1 MRCVLYVVRCAL
13 SQLTS
18 KRRNRVVRRVVDM
31 VHVAL
36 EDRPSFGLIR
46 KASESGPSILVPPIL
61 KVDSAGIGAVMRGSA
76 PDSFVD
82 VKCIH
87 NLEV

>member
-1 MRCVLYVVRCAL
+1 
-13 SQLTS
+13 
-18 KRRNRVVRRVVDM
+18 M

-82 VKCIH
+82 VKCISVRAERRSKF
-87 NLEV
+87 NGNVPETRV

>member
-1 MRCVLYVVRCAL
+1 
-13 SQLTS
+13 
-18 KRRNRVVRRVVDM
+18 M

-82 VKCIH
+82 VKCISVRAERRSWSCVSADSA
-87 NLEV
+87 NAKNKWRDLSE